1 METYEKVE
9 ITVIEFENVD
19 VITDSENDT
28 DIH

>member
-19 VITDSENDT
+19 VITESENDT